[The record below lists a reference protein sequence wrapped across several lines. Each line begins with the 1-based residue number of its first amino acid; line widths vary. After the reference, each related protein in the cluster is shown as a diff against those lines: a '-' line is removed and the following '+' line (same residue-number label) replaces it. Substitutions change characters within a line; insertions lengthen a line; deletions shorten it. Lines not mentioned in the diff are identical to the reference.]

1 MAVSSYLFKFEQTS
15 NMTIEQQFI
24 DNEKQIKTYLFH
36 KTGGDKELA
45 DDFYQEMYFKIR
57 KIADT
62 GKYVEEG
69 KFLYWAKTIAS
80 NMVIDFFRASK
91 KKPKISNDK
100 FKEAQILKG
109 GTGPIDLWDYFNQV
123 EDEEYQDT
131 FVSKEMSEKLKKAVS
146 ELSQA
151 QKDLISMRYYRNMSY
166 KEIVLETGEKQS
178 NLLPRHH
185 YAMKK
190 LKGKLDY
197 E

>member
-1 MAVSSYLFKFEQTS
+1 
-15 NMTIEQQFI
+15 MTIEEQFI
-24 DNEKQIKTYLFH
+24 DNEKQLKTYLFH
-36 KTGGDKELA
+36 KTGGDKDLA

-57 KIADT
+57 KIADS

-80 NMVIDFFRASK
+80 NMVIDYYRAK
-91 KKPKISNDK
+91 RKQPRLSNDQ
-100 FKEAQILKG
+100 FKEKQGSSGKG
-109 GTGPIDLWDYFNQV
+109 HGTVDIWDALLLID
-123 EDEEYQDT
+123 DEPYEDT
-131 FVSKEMSEKLKKAVS
+131 FVSKEMSRKLKEAIS
-146 ELSQA
+146 ELPEA
-151 QKDLISMRYYRNMSY
+151 QRNLISMRYYRNMSY

-190 LKGKLDY
+190 LKGKIDY